1 MKKMA
6 AYTLAFLLAAGVTA
20 PVCLSTVNAS
30 AERPSVVVIGDG
42 IVSGA
47 FLGEGEQSFAD
58 ILQADLPAGAVFTVY
73 AEDGY
78 TTGDVLDLLDD
89 TAVQGTLADA
99 DAIIVTAG
107 IHDIMDDFMDL
118 AYQYKDKYGVEKFS
132 DLYTMSQEDLGAT
145 DPQLIDMSLALSR
158 SVETYQESCRDNIL
172 QIGEKLSG
180 YDAQLIAVNV
190 YNSMDT
196 IENFSSLSP
205 NRKLGYNS
213 IKNPIGT
220 VLKDYV
226 NAAYTEIAGTYGF
239 EIVDAYTAFAGLAYQ
254 YTNLDEMEVDP
265 NAAGHAWLA
274 AAVEEVLDPAIL
286 TAEPQESFT
295 YEIAEQ
301 GCPYCL
307 AEDAAFSAEKLIGAV
322 KVTDAATGQ
331 ATLQKPADMGADR
344 FAFSVDGKEASP
356 AGSYTA
362 PYYIGSVTAAYD
374 GQPVS
379 GECPVMIGKKGDADL
394 DGQVSV
400 NDATAVLKYVS
411 MSLFGEG
418 YVYSDA
424 AEDAQLEGLSYCLA
438 DVDGES
444 VDHGAD
450 GSELGV
456 SDATMILKYIAMSMF
471 EDPDWSECLAK

>member
-1 MKKMA
+1 MKKVA
-6 AYTLAFLLAAGVTA
+6 AYTLAFLLVAGVTA
-20 PVCLSTVNAS
+20 PACLSTVNAS
-30 AERPSVVVIGDG
+30 AERPSVVVIGDS

-47 FLGEGEQSFAD
+47 FLGEGERSFAD

-78 TTGDVLDLLDD
+78 TSGDVLALLDD

-107 IHDIMDDFMDL
+107 IHDVMDDFMDL

-145 DPQLIDMSLALSR
+145 DSQLIDMSLALSR

-196 IENFSSLSP
+196 IENFDALSP

-226 NAAYTEIAGTYGF
+226 NAAYTEIADTYGF

-254 YTNLDEMEVDP
+254 YTNLADMEADP
-265 NAAGHAWLA
+265 NAAGHAWIA

-286 TAEPQESFT
+286 NAEPQESFT

-301 GCPYCL
+301 GSPYCF
-307 AEDAAFSAEKLIGAV
+307 AEDAAFSAEKLIGAM
-322 KVTDAATGQ
+322 KVTDAAGH
-331 ATLQKPADMGADR
+331 ATLQRPADMGADR
-344 FAFSVDGKEASP
+344 FAFSVDGKEVSP
-356 AGSYTA
+356 AELYTA
-362 PYYIGSVTAAYD
+362 PYYIGSVTVTYD
-374 GQPVS
+374 GQPVG

-400 NDATAVLKYVS
+400 NDATVVLQYAAQ
-411 MSLFGEG
+411 SLFGEG

-424 AEDAQLEGLSYCLA
+424 AEDAQAEGLAYCLA
-438 DVDGES
+438 DVDGAS
-444 VDHGAD
+444 VSHGAD
-450 GSELGV
+450 GSELGTV
-456 SDATMILKYIAMSMF
+456 DASLILKYVAMSMY
-471 EDPDWSECLAK
+471 EEPDWSECLPK